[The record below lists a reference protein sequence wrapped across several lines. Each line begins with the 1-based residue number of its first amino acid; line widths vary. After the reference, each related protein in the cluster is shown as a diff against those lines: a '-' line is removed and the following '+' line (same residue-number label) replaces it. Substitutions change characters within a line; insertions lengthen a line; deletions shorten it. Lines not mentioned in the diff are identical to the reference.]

1 MRSSSASRRD
11 CNKATRWIW
20 ICLLLL
26 FLAVFALSSPP
37 WATAEET
44 TNVVDLKLVI
54 PEPDSY
60 RRKLMRTVRD
70 HLSVNDERRIDSAGV
85 TVGQITCMDGVDRRV
100 TGIALDNIE
109 GLMLRAAAVQ
119 T

>member
-1 MRSSSASRRD
+1 
-11 CNKATRWIW
+11 
-20 ICLLLL
+20 
-26 FLAVFALSSPP
+26 
-37 WATAEET
+37 
-44 TNVVDLKLVI
+44 
-54 PEPDSY
+54 
-60 RRKLMRTVRD
+60 MRTVRD